1 MIQKQLQHKE
11 NTTRLYPEDNPRK
24 HSEES
29 EQNYYIFQLILNNLA
44 TTQDVNIL
52 HAQQSDAS
60 FPFNFYNANH
70 LYLMKIALI
79 ERPAVK

>member
-11 NTTRLYPEDNPRK
+11 NTTRLYPEDNSRK
-24 HSEES
+24 HLEES
-29 EQNYYIFQLILNNLA
+29 EQNYYNFQLILNNLA

-60 FPFNFYNANH
+60 IQFYNANH
-70 LYLMKIALI
+70 L
-79 ERPAVK
+79 